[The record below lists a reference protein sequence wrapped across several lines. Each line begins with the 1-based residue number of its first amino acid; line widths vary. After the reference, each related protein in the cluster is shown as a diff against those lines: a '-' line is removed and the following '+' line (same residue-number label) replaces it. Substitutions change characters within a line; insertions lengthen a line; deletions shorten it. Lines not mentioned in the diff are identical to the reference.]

1 MKKLIL
7 ILVILVFLVS
17 VGNAQWG
24 LVAVPYQITGL
35 TKTTSSNIFAGTNG
49 FGLYRTTDS
58 GWFWEQCSGLSNLTI
73 SSLTS
78 NGNYVYAKNSSGL
91 WYSTDQGVTWSDIT
105 LPTYPI
111 RSLAANSSY
120 LFAGTDS
127 GVVRC
132 VVTGGGWSYMRPNN
146 SHTSFMKFIGTRLF
160 ASTMVGLFSTTNNGV
175 NWINSNA
182 GLPIS
187 QQLGYYEVRYMT
199 PLGSN
204 IYATSFGRIF
214 KSTNTGLSWDS
225 IPSPF
230 PSYRGHM
237 TGLIVVNNDNLF
249 AGVDNSQNCFK
260 STNGGL
266 NWITFIGLPNTY
278 GSYDMVSSNLYI
290 LSQTNLGVY
299 GALLQTVITKIEKS
313 TKISDYSLS
322 QNYPNPFNPST
333 TIQYQIPKEQFVTL
347 KVFDITGKKIETLIN
362 ENQSP
367 GNYEVKWS
375 ASKYSSGVYYYR
387 IETRSYSDTKSMLL
401 IK

>member
-1 MKKLIL
+1 
-7 ILVILVFLVS
+7 
-17 VGNAQWG
+17 
-24 LVAVPYQITGL
+24 
-35 TKTTSSNIFAGTNG
+35 
-49 FGLYRTTDS
+49 
-58 GWFWEQCSGLSNLTI
+58 
-73 SSLTS
+73 
-78 NGNYVYAKNSSGL
+78 
-91 WYSTDQGVTWSDIT
+91 
-105 LPTYPI
+105 
-111 RSLAANSSY
+111 
-120 LFAGTDS
+120 
-127 GVVRC
+127 
-132 VVTGGGWSYMRPNN
+132 
-146 SHTSFMKFIGTRLF
+146 
-160 ASTMVGLFSTTNNGV
+160 
-175 NWINSNA
+175 
-182 GLPIS
+182 
-187 QQLGYYEVRYMT
+187 
-199 PLGSN
+199 
-204 IYATSFGRIF
+204 
-214 KSTNTGLSWDS
+214 
-225 IPSPF
+225 
-230 PSYRGHM
+230 M